1 MENQQSILYDSVIM
15 SLLQKVI
22 QEILTVDYN
31 SILI

>member
-1 MENQQSILYDSVIM
+1 MENQKSILYDSVIM